1 MFVYT
6 VKLDTNETTAA
17 QLARRFKMAEDIYK
31 YTLRTI
37 LKRVQKQNRDPR
49 QKQLKRLNK
58 EWGDLVSLKE
68 GKILPTQSIVVKN
81 FHDQGIYL
89 HGFMANDPKD
99 AYKPNPGN
107 LTLDKTILKLVT
119 ARIKTIE
126 KERKELY
133 RQLDLDYDLQGKFT
147 FSKLANDYR
156 NSRGYGPYIPS
167 DVAGKLGIRAWD
179 AYSKVKFNNGAKH
192 VNLQAPL
199 LSMEAKSDTGL
210 VIRDG
215 FFKMGT
221 KGKQL
226 QVPVLYQETPF
237 EEDVLRNSFKFNRL
251 VRRFERGRYQ
261 YYIQRIFDGV
271 PPERFPILETGT
283 VGIKVGLTTVAVVTK
298 NHTAIYP
305 LAPLST
311 SRWNDIKREE
321 EITKLQQSLDR
332 KRRANNPN
340 NFNDDGTVKKGRKV
354 WVNSKSYLRDKA
366 RLNDLKRK
374 ERVTRE
380 LYQKQLANRI
390 SQMGDHFFIMQP
402 ESSSLAKRTTKDEI
416 TKKGTLKS
424 KTRYGKVV
432 ANHAPYYFFSQLQY
446 KTEFKGSSFTRVT
459 DKKLGSYN
467 HILEDVEAELD
478 ATVKTRWV
486 GPHLVQKDLYTAYL
500 LAHLNDELELN
511 HDALEQNFEA
521 FVEMQGTFLD
531 SLGTVNDIVDEKGI
545 QALDG
550 ELIN

>member
-17 QLARRFKMAEDIYK
+17 QLARRFKIAEDIYK
-31 YTLRTI
+31 YTLKTI

-49 QKQLKRLNK
+49 QKHLKRLNK

-68 GKILPTQSIVVKN
+68 GKLLPTQSIVVKN
-81 FHDQGIYL
+81 FHNQDIYL

-99 AYKPNPGN
+99 AYKPNPDG
-107 LTLDKTILKLVT
+107 LTLDNTVLKLVNT
-119 ARIKTIE
+119 RIKVIE

-156 NSRGYGPYIPS
+156 NSRGYGSYIPS

-192 VNLQAPL
+192 VNLRAPL

-210 VIRDG
+210 VIREG
-215 FFKMGT
+215 LFKMGT

-237 EEDVLRNSFKFNRL
+237 EEDVLRNNFKFNRL
-251 VRRFERGRYQ
+251 VRRFERGKYQ
-261 YYIQRIFDGV
+261 YYVQRIFDGV

-283 VGIKVGLTTVAVVTK
+283 VGVKVGLTTVAVVTK
-298 NHTAIYP
+298 NHVAIYP

-311 SRWNDIKREE
+311 SRMNDIKREE
-321 EITKLQQSLDR
+321 QIIKLQQSLDR
-332 KRRANNPN
+332 KRRANNPD
-340 NFNDDGTVKKGRKV
+340 NFNEDGTVKKGRKV
-354 WVNSKSYLRDKA
+354 WYDSKSYLRDKA
-366 RLNDLKRK
+366 QLNDLKRK
-374 ERVTRE
+374 EKVTRE

-390 SQMGDHFFIMQP
+390 SQMGDRFFIMQP
-402 ESSSLAKRTTKDEI
+402 ESSSLAKRANKDEV
-416 TKKGTLKS
+416 TKKGTPKS

-432 ANHAPYYFFSQLQY
+432 ANYAPYYFFSQLQY
-446 KTEFKGSSFTRVT
+446 KTEFKGSSFTRV
-459 DKKLGSYN
+459 DKKNLVSYN
-467 HILEDVEAELD
+467 HVVDNIEKDLD
-478 ATVKTRWV
+478 LTMKTRWV
-486 GPHLVQKDLYTAYL
+486 GSHLVQKDLYTAYL
-500 LAHLNDELELN
+500 LAHLNDELEFN
-511 HDALEQNFEA
+511 HDALQADFEA

-531 SLGTVNDIVDEKGI
+531 SLSTINDIQEDSKFT
-545 QALDG
+545 
-550 ELIN
+550 N